1 MQNSDVPSDLKNPGI
16 AGRRVPTNFDEWLL
30 KLVSAGVANG
40 RRNFGSS
47 AVRAVVGYR
56 AASEFPDA
64 DIADIGNAD
73 DERLSSCGVAAG
85 GVH

>member
-1 MQNSDVPSDLKNPGI
+1 VWPRGHTNSD
-16 AGRRVPTNFDEWLL
+16 ECLL

-40 RRNFGSS
+40 RRDFGSS
-47 AVRAVVGYR
+47 AVGAVVGYR

-64 DIADIGNAD
+64 DIRNED

>member
-1 MQNSDVPSDLKNPGI
+1 MALEI
-16 AGRRVPTNFDEWLL
+16 
-30 KLVSAGVANG
+30 GVGWRADG
-40 RRNFGSS
+40 LEKIWFVGGS
-47 AVRAVVGYR
+47 RAVVGYR

-64 DIADIGNAD
+64 DIADIGNSD

>member
-1 MQNSDVPSDLKNPGI
+1 M
-16 AGRRVPTNFDEWLL
+16 LL
-30 KLVSAGVANG
+30 PILEQSWDRARTAWEK
-40 RRNFGSS
+40 FGSA
-47 AVRAVVGYR
+47 AVRGVVGYR
-56 AASEFPDA
+56 AASEFPNA